1 MRFNFRLSLPI
12 LFVILFFIIINKS
25 YPQESIS
32 ETAIG
37 DTTIIGGEDERIS
50 IIVDSVE
57 RTDSYPERLKQP
69 DFPGQKTIYKP
80 PSKGNDFVFIHIT
93 IVEKRDLKIE
103 LREARITKTH
113 LIDDRGETHLAVQQ
127 QSSIS
132 IDKTYPLKK
141 MGSLMFDMPKD
152 AIPVKMKYL
161 YQYREKTP
169 NPREIIIGEIG
180 IDLIHI
186 Q

>member
-1 MRFNFRLSLPI
+1 MRFNFGLSLPI
-12 LFVILFFIIINKS
+12 SFFILFFIIINKS

-32 ETAIG
+32 ETAIE

-50 IIVDSVE
+50 IIVDSLE

-103 LREARITKTH
+103 DREARITKTL
-113 LIDDRGETHLAVQQ
+113 LIDDKGETYLLGQGNF
-127 QSSIS
+127 SIPF
-132 IDKTYPLKK
+132 DKTYPLKK

-152 AIPVKMKYL
+152 ATPVKMKYL
-161 YQYREKTP
+161 YQYREETP
-169 NPREIIIGEIG
+169 NSQDIIIGEID

>member
-1 MRFNFRLSLPI
+1 MKFNFRLSLLI

-25 YPQESIS
+25 YAQESIS
-32 ETAIG
+32 ETAIE

-50 IIVDSVE
+50 IIVDSLE

-103 LREARITKTH
+103 VREARITKTH
-113 LIDDRGETHLAVQQ
+113 LIDDRGGTHFAVQQ
-127 QSSIS
+127 QSSIP

-141 MGSLMFDMPKD
+141 MGSLMFDMPRD
-152 AIPVKMKYL
+152 ATPVKMKYL
-161 YQYREKTP
+161 YQYREDIPDSQDIK
-169 NPREIIIGEIG
+169 IGEIV
-180 IDLIHI
+180 IDFLHI